1 MKEKL
6 IERNAKLIDILIRR
20 IERDCPGA
28 VSLVGIYGSFCS
40 GDFHER
46 SDLDLMILL
55 KDDRAWALAKGFIL
69 EGIGFDFYCT
79 TWESLESDAAY
90 HSPYLAKLLDSKI
103 VYCPDESDRVRLVA
117 LREKARGILSAP
129 LCTEDLERAEKSY
142 GEAERMLSKLMR
154 TEDLV
159 CCRGYICWLLY
170 YLEQAICFLNKSYF
184 RLGTKRVFKELAA
197 MRYVPENYET
207 LVRQLVSSA
216 TVADLRSTAIELL
229 HAVDECF
236 AEAGKALNVKV
247 APKANDLCGTLEE
260 MVSNWRGK
268 ILNAAER
275 GDAYAALM
283 TLGSLQSFFDELV
296 DAYDMPRYDAIAA
309 YDPEDLEQT
318 TRNFDSVLEAYH
330 AEYNKVE
337 LPVAIYND
345 IEAFEKDYLS
355 LG

>member
-6 IERNAKLIDILIRR
+6 AERNAKLIDILIRR

-28 VSLVGIYGSFCS
+28 VSLIGIYGSFCS

-55 KDDRAWALAKGFIL
+55 KDDRAWTLAKSFIL
-69 EGIGFDFYCT
+69 EGIGYDFYCT
-79 TWESLESDAAY
+79 TWASLESDAAY
-90 HSPYLAKLLDSKI
+90 HSPHLAKLLDSKI
-103 VYCPDESDRVRLVA
+103 VYCPDESDRVRLEA
-117 LREKARGILSAP
+117 LREKAKRILSAP
-129 LCTEDLERAEKSY
+129 LCTEDLERAEKAY

-154 TEDLV
+154 TEDLA

-184 RLGTKRVFKELAA
+184 HLGTKRIFQEFTA
-197 MRYVPENYET
+197 MRYVPENYEV
-207 LVRQLVSSA
+207 LVRRLVSSA
-216 TVADLRSTAIELL
+216 AVTDLRNTAIELFL
-229 HAVDECF
+229 VVDQCF
-236 AEAGKALNVKV
+236 TEAGKSLNVKA

-268 ILNAAER
+268 VLNAAKQ

-283 TLGSLQSFFDELV
+283 ALGSLQSFFDELA

-309 YDPEDLEQT
+309 YDPEDLKQT
-318 TRNFDSVLEAYH
+318 ARNFDSVLKAYH
-330 AEYNKVE
+330 AEYDKVK
-337 LPVAIYND
+337 LSAAIYNTM
-345 IEAFEKDYLS
+345 EAFEKDYLS